1 MAADFPECE
10 FLGIDIVPLQPTT
23 VLPQNCSFELVNVLE
38 GIPKPDNYFDYV
50 RQRFLTAAMP
60 IDKWK
65 EHIREC
71 ARICTSGGWV
81 EIIETNCQIVNGGLA
96 CQQFNTWLV
105 ESVKTR
111 GVDVN
116 MAQNLDEL
124 MREVG
129 LINVTKQTF
138 KAPIGPWGGRAGE
151 LFTENH
157 RLGSISLQPLIT
169 KVLGVSKEEVERNRA
184 LMLEE
189 FNSHQSYME
198 IHVYL
203 GQKQ

>member
-1 MAADFPECE
+1 
-10 FLGIDIVPLQPTT
+10 L
-23 VLPQNCSFELVNVLE
+23 VLATP
-38 GIPKPDNYFDYV
+38 
-50 RQRFLTAAMP
+50 A
-60 IDKWK
+60 DKWK

-71 ARICTSGGWV
+71 VRVCASGGWV
-81 EIIETNCQIVNGGLA
+81 EIIETNGQIVNGGSA
-96 CQQFNTWLV
+96 CQQLNTWLV
-105 ESVKTR
+105 EGLKTR

-124 MREVG
+124 MRKAG

-138 KAPIGPWGGRAGE
+138 KAPFGSWGGKVGE
-151 LFTENH
+151 LFAENH

-169 KVLGVSKEEVERNRA
+169 NVFGVSEEGAERNRA